1 MTRSDWTRS
10 DVLLRV
16 FAYGSVVS
24 TYVLIVIGGYVTT
37 SNSGLG
43 CGESWPLCRGA
54 VFPALN
60 NPEVIIELT
69 HRLFNS
75 VVGVFILGLAI
86 VTWTRYRTENNIVL
100 LSTTSL
106 IALIAQVLLGMVTV
120 TTSLNPIVSDAHLAL
135 GSAILA
141 IVVANAVMVRNLT
154 MRQAELRG
162 VTIDRLP
169 I

>member
-1 MTRSDWTRS
+1 MVHKDWKNNDR
-10 DVLLRV
+10 LIRV

-24 TYVLIVIGGYVTT
+24 TYILIVIGGYVTT

-43 CGESWPLCRGA
+43 CGESWPLCKGA
-54 VFPALN
+54 VFPSLN
-60 NPEVIIELT
+60 NPEVVIELT

-86 VTWTRYRTENNIVL
+86 VAWIRYRKASNIVL
-100 LSTTSL
+100 LSTT
-106 IALIAQVLLGMVTV
+106 ALVALVAQVVLGMVTV

-135 GSAILA
+135 ASAILA

-154 MRQAELRG
+154 LRAAQ
-162 VTIDRLP
+162 VRE
-169 I
+169 

>member
-1 MTRSDWTRS
+1 LTALIRNDWTRS
-10 DVLLRV
+10 DALLRL

-24 TYVLIVIGGYVTT
+24 TYILIVIGGYVTT

-43 CGESWPLCRGA
+43 CGKSWPFCNGA
-54 VFPALN
+54 VFPSLN
-60 NPEVIIELT
+60 NLEVIIELT

-75 VVGVFILGLAI
+75 VVGVFILGLSI
-86 VTWTRYRTENNIVL
+86 VAWRRYRTESNIVL

-106 IALIAQVLLGMVTV
+106 VALIAQVLLGMVTV

-135 GSAILA
+135 ASAILA

-154 MRQAELRG
+154 MRPRELRQ
-162 VTIDRLP
+162 
-169 I
+169 

>member
-1 MTRSDWTRS
+1 MTVMTRKDSISNDF
-10 DVLLRV
+10 LLRV

-24 TYVLIVIGGYVTT
+24 TYILIVIGGYVTT

-43 CGESWPLCRGA
+43 CGESWPLCKGA
-54 VFPALN
+54 VFPSLN
-60 NPEVIIELT
+60 NPEVVIELT

-86 VTWTRYRTENNIVL
+86 VAWTRYREAKDVVL

-106 IALIAQVLLGMVTV
+106 VALFAQVLLGMVTV

-135 GSAILA
+135 ASAILS

-154 MRQAELRG
+154 MRLGKLRQ
-162 VTIDRLP
+162 
-169 I
+169 

>member
-1 MTRSDWTRS
+1 MTRKDWTRN
-10 DVLLRV
+10 DFLLRV

-24 TYVLIVIGGYVTT
+24 TYILIVIGGYVTT

-54 VFPALN
+54 VVPSLN
-60 NPEVIIELT
+60 NPEVVIELT

-86 VTWTRYRTENNIVL
+86 VAWTRFRDAGNVVL

-106 IALIAQVLLGMVTV
+106 VALFAQVLLGMVTV

-135 GSAILA
+135 ASAILA

-154 MRQAELRG
+154 MRREQLRQ
-162 VTIDRLP
+162 
-169 I
+169 

>member
-1 MTRSDWTRS
+1 MSRSEWSQS
-10 DVLLRV
+10 DTLLRV

-24 TYVLIVIGGYVTT
+24 TYILIVIGGYVTT

-43 CGESWPLCRGA
+43 CGESWPLCKDA
-54 VFPALN
+54 VFPSLN

-86 VTWTRYRTENNIVL
+86 VALTRYRESKNVVL

-106 IALIAQVLLGMVTV
+106 VALIVQVLLGMVTV

-135 GSAILA
+135 ASAILA
-141 IVVANAVMVRNLT
+141 ILVANSVMVRSLT
-154 MRQAELRG
+154 RRSAQLRQ
-162 VTIDRLP
+162 
-169 I
+169 

>member
-1 MTRSDWTRS
+1 MSIVVTHNDRTRNDA
-10 DVLLRV
+10 LLRV

-24 TYVLIVIGGYVTT
+24 TYILIVIGGYVTT

-43 CGESWPLCRGA
+43 CGESWPLCQGA
-54 VFPALN
+54 VFPSLS
-60 NPEVIIELT
+60 NPEVVIELT

-86 VTWTRYRTENNIVL
+86 VAWTRYKEAKNVVL

-106 IALIAQVLLGMVTV
+106 VALTAQVLLGMVTV

-135 GSAILA
+135 ASAILA
-141 IVVANAVMVRNLT
+141 IVVADAVMVRYLT
-154 MRQAELRG
+154 IRPSALRQ
-162 VTIDRLP
+162 
-169 I
+169 

>member
-1 MTRSDWTRS
+1 MTRSDRNRNDT
-10 DVLLRV
+10 LLRV

-24 TYVLIVIGGYVTT
+24 TYILIVIGGYVTT

-43 CGESWPLCRGA
+43 CGESWPSCKGA
-54 VFPALN
+54 VFPSLN

-75 VVGVFILGLAI
+75 VVGVFILGMFI
-86 VTWTRYRTENNIVL
+86 VSWTRYKAATNIVL

-106 IALIAQVLLGMVTV
+106 VALIAQVLLGMVTV

-135 GSAILA
+135 ASAILA
-141 IVVANAVMVRNLT
+141 IVVANAVMVRSITL
-154 MRQAELRG
+154 RPAELR
-162 VTIDRLP
+162 P
-169 I
+169 

>member
-1 MTRSDWTRS
+1 MIRKDSTGNDF
-10 DVLLRV
+10 LLRI

-24 TYVLIVIGGYVTT
+24 TYILIVIGGYVTT

-43 CGESWPLCRGA
+43 CGESWPLCKGA
-54 VFPALN
+54 VFPSLN
-60 NPEVIIELT
+60 NPEVVIELT

-86 VTWTRYRTENNIVL
+86 VAWTRYREAKNVVL

-106 IALIAQVLLGMVTV
+106 VALFAQVLLGMITV

-135 GSAILA
+135 ASAILA
-141 IVVANAVMVRNLT
+141 IVVANATIVRNLT
-154 MRQAELRG
+154 KRQGQLRQ
-162 VTIDRLP
+162 
-169 I
+169 

>member
-1 MTRSDWTRS
+1 MTPNDWRRN
-10 DVLLRV
+10 DALLRI
-16 FAYGSVVS
+16 FAYGSVIS

-43 CGESWPLCRGA
+43 CGESWPLCKGA
-54 VFPALN
+54 VFPSLN
-60 NPEVIIELT
+60 NPEVVIELT

-75 VVGVFILGLAI
+75 VVGVFILGMAI
-86 VTWTRYRTENNIVL
+86 VAWTRYRTAGNVVL

-106 IALIAQVLLGMVTV
+106 VALIAQVLLGMVTV

-141 IVVANAVMVRNLT
+141 VVVANAIMVRNLT
-154 MRQAELRG
+154 IGPAELRQ
-162 VTIDRLP
+162 
-169 I
+169 